1 MNDDRHFVV
10 IGASQAGCWIAKTLR
25 KEGFLGRITLI
36 GEEAY
41 YPYERP
47 PLSKDVLLGSAS
59 IESTYFWP
67 PESYKEDR
75 IDVRLNT
82 TAIKIQKE
90 EKTVTLQSG
99 EMIHWDKLAITTGS
113 RVRQLDNVSPNL
125 RGVHYLRSLDD
136 TEAIRRAAQK
146 GGNAVIIGGG
156 WIGLECA
163 STLKKLGCHP
173 IVVEAS
179 ERLCMRAVTPEISE
193 WMQRY
198 QESNGVDV
206 RLSTRVEKFNGSGS
220 VSSVCLSDG
229 SELDC
234 SIVIVGVGVLPNIE
248 LAKEAGLLVDNGIV
262 VDDRCAT
269 SDPDVFSAGDVTNH
283 PNSLLGRR
291 IRLESWDN
299 AMKQG
304 INAGMSMLG
313 KGEPYSEVPWFWSN
327 QFEANIQII
336 GVPEEWDQS
345 VVRGNK
351 KANEF
356 VEFYLKDNF
365 IVGAIAVNS
374 NRDLRIAKRL
384 MQMGKEVSSKDLAD
398 VGIKMQTLV

>member
-1 MNDDRHFVV
+1 MNDERHFVV

-25 KEGFLGRITLI
+25 KEGFLGQITLI
-36 GEEAY
+36 GEEAH

-47 PLSKDVLLGSAS
+47 PLSKDLLLGSAS
-59 IESTYFWP
+59 VESTYFWP
-67 PESYKEDR
+67 PESYEEDK

-90 EKTVTLQSG
+90 EKIVTLQSG
-99 EMIHWDKLAITTGS
+99 EMIQWDKLAITTGS

-125 RGVHYLRSLDD
+125 RGIHYLRSLDD
-136 TEAIRRAAQK
+136 TEVIRRDAQK

-163 STLKKLGCHP
+163 STLKKLGCNP
-173 IVVEAS
+173 IVIEAS
-179 ERLCMRAVTPEISE
+179 ERLCMRAVTPEISK
-193 WMQRY
+193 WMQGY
-198 QESNGVDV
+198 HETNGVDV
-206 RLSTRVEKFNGSGS
+206 RLNTCVEKLRGGGS
-220 VSSVCLSDG
+220 VSRVSLSDG

-234 SIVIVGVGVLPNIE
+234 SLVIVGIGVLPNVE

-262 VDDRCAT
+262 VNDRCQT
-269 SDPDVFSAGDVTNH
+269 SDPDIFSAGDVTNH

-304 INAGMSMLG
+304 IHAGMAMLG

-327 QFEANIQII
+327 QFDANIQII

-351 KANEF
+351 EANEF
-356 VEFYLKDNF
+356 VEFYLKNNF
-365 IVGAIAVNS
+365 IVGALAVNN
-374 NRDLRIAKRL
+374 NRDLRIGRRL
-384 MQMGKEVSSKDLAD
+384 MQIGKDVRSKDLAD
-398 VGIKMQTLV
+398 VGIKMQTLL

>member
-1 MNDDRHFVV
+1 MNDERHFVV

-25 KEGFLGRITLI
+25 KEGFLGQITLI
-36 GEEAY
+36 GEEAH

-47 PLSKDVLLGSAS
+47 PLSKDLLLGSAS
-59 IESTYFWP
+59 VESTYFWP
-67 PESYKEDR
+67 PESYKEDK

-90 EKTVTLQSG
+90 EKIVTLQSG
-99 EMIHWDKLAITTGS
+99 EMIQWDKLAITTGS

-125 RGVHYLRSLDD
+125 RGIHYLRSLDD
-136 TEAIRRAAQK
+136 TEAIRRDAQK

-163 STLKKLGCHP
+163 STLKKLGCKP

-193 WMQRY
+193 WMQGY

-206 RLSTRVEKFNGSGS
+206 RLSTCVEKLNGSGS

-229 SELDC
+229 SEIDC
-234 SIVIVGVGVLPNIE
+234 SIVIVGIGVLPNVE
-248 LAKEAGLLVDNGIV
+248 LAKEAGLMVENGIV
-262 VDDRCAT
+262 VDDRCT
-269 SDPDVFSAGDVTNH
+269 SSDPDIFSAGDVTNH

-313 KGEPYSEVPWFWSN
+313 KGESYSEVPWFWSN

-336 GVPEEWDQS
+336 GVPKEWDQS

-356 VEFYLKDNF
+356 VEFYLKNNF
-365 IVGAIAVNS
+365 IVGAIAVNN
-374 NRDLRIAKRL
+374 NRDLRIGKRL
-384 MQMGKEVSSKDLAD
+384 MQMGKEISSKDLAD
-398 VGIKMQTLV
+398 VGIKMQTLI